1 MKENIHSEGTVG
13 HTSTWVI
20 EKGCYEIWAWDFPA
34 GPVDEPL
41 PSKVG
46 GVGSLPGWG
55 N

>member
-1 MKENIHSEGTVG
+1 MIKIPLIYFALKVFVSWN
-13 HTSTWVI
+13 
-20 EKGCYEIWAWDFPA
+20 FPG